1 MLTQLSWFQR
11 ANLIAKPSVFHFG
24 KPGLGNATAVHR
36 MATGLAGYGV
46 LPLVLGDLLPDDV
59 DVVAALGGLAV
70 SAAAARLTGTARA
83 VVLADAHGCRATL
96 RMATWVPPAV
106 TVADDGDCLSL
117 QPLASFISIAKSVL
131 KVKVLIV
138 HALTNPYTPN
148 AGAEPQAVVG
158 RDDQLDSFDLLLAR
172 IERGR
177 TEQPML
183 ITGLRGV
190 GRRCCSVSSAPS
202 P

>member
-1 MLTQLSWFQR
+1 
-11 ANLIAKPSVFHFG
+11 
-24 KPGLGNATAVHR
+24 

-172 IERGR
+172 IERDARNSPCSSPDCAAWADGAARSVPHQVPESGLGR
-177 TEQPML
+177 
-183 ITGLRGV
+183 
-190 GRRCCSVSSAPS
+190 GRAGGQQARRQ
-202 P
+202 